1 MEIKDQSALRALLS
15 QVEIPKFYQVRQ
27 CFPKDGIQDVPA
39 CLREKLARVEIGRK
53 IQPGMRVVLTA
64 GSRQI
69 AHMPEILREL
79 AAYVRGQGGQPYI
92 IPAMG
97 SHGGATA
104 EGQRRILE
112 SYGIT
117 EEFCGCPIYS
127 TMETVQVGTTA
138 DGASVRM
145 DRFAHE
151 ADAIIVVGR
160 IKGHTAFRGPYE
172 SGLVKMIAIGLGKR
186 EGADL
191 LHQGGFREFG
201 KRLPEYARVI
211 WEHCNILFGVGL
223 IENEFDET
231 CRMEVIPGEEI
242 FTQEPPLLQY
252 AKSRMPRLLF
262 PETDIL
268 MVHEIGKNI
277 SGNGMDP
284 NVTGTFGTPYATG
297 GIKKQ
302 TTVVLDISEASH
314 GSFVG
319 LGTADITTKRAFEK
333 LDTDATYFNMMTTK
347 VLGVGKIPM
356 VMEDDRMAVQ
366 AAIKTLVDVNP
377 KQVRM
382 LYIKNTLS
390 LQTILISEALFQE
403 SVGQAGV
410 ELLEGP
416 RPLRFAPDGSLLEFV
431 G

>member
-39 CLREKLARVEIGRK
+39 CLREKLARMEIGRK

-138 DGASVRM
+138 DGAPVRM

>member
-39 CLREKLARVEIGRK
+39 CLREKLARMEIGRK

-138 DGASVRM
+138 DGAPVRM

-416 RPLRFAPDGSLLEFV
+416 RPLRFAPDGSLLEFIE
-431 G
+431 

>member
-39 CLREKLARVEIGRK
+39 CLREKLARMEIGRK

-138 DGASVRM
+138 DGAPVRM

-172 SGLVKMIAIGLGKR
+172 SGLVKMVAIGLGKR

>member
-39 CLREKLARVEIGRK
+39 CLREKLARMEIGRK

-138 DGASVRM
+138 DGAPVRM

-231 CRMEVIPGEEI
+231 CRMEVIAGEEN
-242 FTQEPPLLQY
+242 FTQQPPLLQY

>member
-1 MEIKDQSALRALLS
+1 
-15 QVEIPKFYQVRQ
+15 
-27 CFPKDGIQDVPA
+27 
-39 CLREKLARVEIGRK
+39 
-53 IQPGMRVVLTA
+53 
-64 GSRQI
+64 
-69 AHMPEILREL
+69 
-79 AAYVRGQGGQPYI
+79 
-92 IPAMG
+92 
-97 SHGGATA
+97 
-104 EGQRRILE
+104 
-112 SYGIT
+112 
-117 EEFCGCPIYS
+117 
-127 TMETVQVGTTA
+127 
-138 DGASVRM
+138 
-145 DRFAHE
+145 
-151 ADAIIVVGR
+151 
-160 IKGHTAFRGPYE
+160 
-172 SGLVKMIAIGLGKR
+172 
-186 EGADL
+186 
-191 LHQGGFREFG
+191 
-201 KRLPEYARVI
+201 
-211 WEHCNILFGVGL
+211 
-223 IENEFDET
+223 
-231 CRMEVIPGEEI
+231 
-242 FTQEPPLLQY
+242 
-252 AKSRMPRLLF
+252 
-262 PETDIL
+262 

-403 SVGQAGV
+403 SVGQAGA

>member
-39 CLREKLARVEIGRK
+39 CLREKLARMEIGRK

-79 AAYVRGQGGQPYI
+79 AAYVRGQGGHPYI

-138 DGASVRM
+138 DGAPVRM

>member
-39 CLREKLARVEIGRK
+39 CLREKLARMEIGRK

-138 DGASVRM
+138 DGAPVRM
-145 DRFAHE
+145 DRFAHA

-390 LQTILISEALFQE
+390 LQTILISEAQFQE

>member
-39 CLREKLARVEIGRK
+39 CLREKLARMEIGRK

-138 DGASVRM
+138 DGAPVRM

-284 NVTGTFGTPYATG
+284 NVTGTFGTPYATKKK
-297 GIKKQ
+297 KKQ